1 MKKVT
6 RNKDGSIRKKGSG
19 RTKGSVCFT
28 YISLR
33 EIKKYITEDMK
44 IPVSRV
50 WLEQLTNQNNVK

>member
-28 YISLR
+28 HISLR
-33 EIKKYITEDMK
+33 EIKKCITEDAE
-44 IPVSRV
+44 IPVSRI
-50 WLEQLTNQNNVK
+50 WLQHLINQRNVK